1 MVAYRIDVAVGDTIN
16 RRYRVEKRIG
26 SGSYGDVFKVSDT
39 SSGGLAALKLQ
50 RLWEVM
56 GELHENLLVRF
67 EQEYRTACI
76 ESDYLVHAT
85 DHGTIEGNPYLVME
99 YCAQGDLSALVGKGD
114 NRLPRFA
121 HDILMGLHALHSE
134 GKVHRDLKP
143 ENVLIKDCGNAALT
157 DFGIIGDKKHSVS
170 ARNFFSRRPKQVF
183 GTYLYMSPEQADRKG
198 GGVTYLPTV
207 DIFSFGVMMYELL
220 TGLYPFGRLESF
232 NDLDV
237 YLENARKE
245 RWDRDAL
252 RSVSRGADWY
262 PLIERCLMADYS
274 QRYQNVQEVMQDLRP
289 LYQEV
294 ASADSLRQR
303 TLSRSPYIKSLVV
316 TQGLNVGHRYIPWQM
331 LQGGSRMLRIGREY
345 DNDIMISEASG
356 TYASRYHATL
366 EFNPDG
372 RYWVIRDGQW
382 RPEQRRWVLSTNGTY
397 VNSTLV
403 NARGLRLYTGDI
415 ITVGEAK
422 IKVE

>member
-1 MVAYRIDVAVGDTIN
+1 MVAYRIDIAVGDTID

-26 SGSYGDVFKVSDT
+26 SGSYGDVFKVADT
-39 SSGGLAALKLQ
+39 RSGRPAALKLQ
-50 RLWEVM
+50 RLWDVM
-56 GELHENLLVRF
+56 GELHDNLLRRF

-85 DHGTIEGNPYLVME
+85 DHGSIEGNPYLVME
-99 YCAQGDLSALVGKGD
+99 YCGRGDLSALIGKGD
-114 NRLPRFA
+114 GRLPRYA

-143 ENVLIKDCGNAALT
+143 ENVLIKDNGTAALT
-157 DFGIIGDKKHSVS
+157 DFGIIGDRKHRVS
-170 ARNFFSRRPKQVF
+170 ARGLFSRRPKQVF

-220 TGLYPFGRLESF
+220 TGIYPFGRLESF
-232 NDLDV
+232 ADLEA
-237 YLENARKE
+237 YQENARRE
-245 RWDRDAL
+245 RWDGGAL
-252 RSVSRGADWY
+252 RAVSDGDAWY
-262 PLIERCLMADYS
+262 PLIERCLAADYS
-274 QRYQNVQEVMQDLRP
+274 QRYQNVQEVLQDLRP
-289 LYQEV
+289 LYKMA
-294 ASADSLRQR
+294 ASADSLRRQS
-303 TLSRSPYIKSLVV
+303 LSRSPYINRLVV
-316 TQGLNVGHRYIPWQM
+316 TQGLNAGRVYMPWLM
-331 LQGGSRMLRIGREY
+331 LQGGSRMLRIGREF
-345 DNDIMISEASG
+345 DNDIMISEASE

-366 EFNPDG
+366 EFNPVG
-372 RYWVIRDGQW
+372 RCWCIRDGQW

-403 NARGLRLYTGDI
+403 NAAGLRLYTGDI

-422 IKVE
+422 IKIE